1 MTALL
6 EQVTGVADR
15 LGLPI
20 AVGLY
25 TDSPAPATYL
35 SATPLNDMFD
45 VFADNTPGV
54 EIEEARLAVFT
65 TGNYLPVRDRLTQ
78 ALLDAGLTVT
88 ARRYVGFEADTG
100 YHHYAIDIASHHQY

>member
-1 MTALL
+1 M
-6 EQVTGVADR
+6 
-15 LGLPI
+15 
-20 AVGLY
+20 
-25 TDSPAPATYL
+25 
-35 SATPLNDMFD
+35 
-45 VFADNTPGV
+45 
-54 EIEEARLAVFT
+54 FT